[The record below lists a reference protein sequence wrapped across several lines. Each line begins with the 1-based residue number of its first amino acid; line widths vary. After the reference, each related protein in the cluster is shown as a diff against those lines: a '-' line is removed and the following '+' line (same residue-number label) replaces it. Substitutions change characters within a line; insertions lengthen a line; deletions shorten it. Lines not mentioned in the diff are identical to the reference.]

1 MTQTEKRGRVPYLD
15 WVRGMSRR
23 LNDLRETR
31 DQLDD
36 PEEREQVDA
45 LIASIEMERHVIL
58 EEITGDPYLTPDE
71 VFMLTG
77 YFIEGETAQDLADR
91 LAYEVRTVRRKI
103 KSGREWLERI
113 E

>member
-23 LNDLRETR
+23 LPDLEDAR

-45 LIASIEMERHVIL
+45 LIASIETEPRDLGRDHGRPIPDARRGLHVDRVL
-58 EEITGDPYLTPDE
+58 YRGGDRPGPSRPAGL
-71 VFMLTG
+71 
-77 YFIEGETAQDLADR
+77 
-91 LAYEVRTVRRKI
+91 
-103 KSGREWLERI
+103 
-113 E
+113 

>member
-23 LNDLRETR
+23 LPDLEDAR

-45 LIASIEMERHVIL
+45 LIASIETERHVIL
-58 EEITGDPYLTPDE
+58 GEITGDPYLTPDE
-71 VFMLTG
+71 VYMLIG

-103 KSGREWLERI
+103 KSGREWLERS